1 MSVKIVIG
9 AAGIIYNTD
18 KTSVLLSLRKPDQ
31 HQGNRWEFP
40 GGKVEANE
48 SVPQALAREL
58 NEELGIQVTQCE
70 PFCEIEHD
78 YADKKVHL
86 HFWQVTQFDGEPFGC
101 EGQQLA
107 WVAINE
113 LANLEFPQANIPVVE
128 QLMQRC

>member
-1 MSVKIVIG
+1 MSVKTVIG
-9 AAGIIYNTD
+9 AAGIIYNAD

-40 GGKVEANE
+40 GGKIEANE

-86 HFWQVTQFDGEPFGC
+86 HFWQVTLFDGEPFGC